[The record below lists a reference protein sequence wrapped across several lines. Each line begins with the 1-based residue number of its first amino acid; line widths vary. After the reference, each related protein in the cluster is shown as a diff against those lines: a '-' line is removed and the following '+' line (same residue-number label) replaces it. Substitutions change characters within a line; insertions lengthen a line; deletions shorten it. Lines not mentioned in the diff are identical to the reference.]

1 MPYLRAVLIALL
13 CVLPVVP
20 VAAQEQVAGLTL
32 TLRPGYAGAY
42 RLGEWFP
49 ITVDVANDGRD
60 IQGVLEWSFPGWQNQ
75 PLFRRTIDLP
85 RGSRKRVMLEAFAT
99 GFARNGT
106 LRLIEN
112 GNVLLEQSV
121 GIEAVEPDRF
131 LIVIVGSDPALLTS
145 LSAMSISGVSGVTV
159 RHISPDDLPSH
170 ALVLRGINAI
180 FIHDVDTAAL
190 ALDQRTALR
199 DWVLL
204 GGQLVVGGGING
216 ERAAAGL
223 ADLLPV
229 EVTRMLNQ
237 GDLSPLAQLG
247 GSEPQP
253 STGPL
258 VTVVPRPGAEALLAG
273 HSLIYR
279 ASFGNGVV
287 VFSTFDLTLLR
298 GWASE
303 PQLWSRVL
311 QPVPLFIP
319 AFEGRVNQISLMQDA
334 LQIRATGLPPAS
346 ALAAFLLV
354 YILVVGPVN
363 YLALRRIGR
372 LEWAW
377 WTIPLT
383 VALFAGGVFVVGFVI
398 RGGQAQLYQ
407 VAIIQGVERETRGV
421 ATAHLALF
429 SPLRSN
435 YALRTPAGSLLS
447 ETRSFDDFTA
457 RPLIATAD
465 DAGVEVPDLLV
476 DVASIRTLI
485 AESAVEVPVQ
495 VESALRFDGGDPAGE
510 VRNVGRVAVEDAIV
524 VHQGMFQ
531 HIGNLMPGASVRFDF
546 NGSRGSFPFGVSVSD
561 DRMFNRRQILF
572 QLFNNNLA
580 RPSIR
585 SPLDAQGVYL
595 IGWSATPAVPLEMN
609 GRSASQQG
617 LTLFVIRLRAS

>member
-229 EVTRMLNQ
+229 EVTRTLNQ

-258 VTVVPRPGAEALLAG
+258 VTVVPRPGAEALPAG

-334 LQIRATGLPPAS
+334 LQVRAAGLPPAS

-531 HIGNLMPGASVRFDF
+531 HIGNLMPGASARFDF

>member
-20 VAAQEQVAGLTL
+20 VAAQEQVVGLTL

-85 RGSRKRVMLEAFAT
+85 RGSHKRVMLEAFAT

-216 ERAAAGL
+216 ERAAAGF

-229 EVTRMLNQ
+229 EVTRTLNQ
-237 GDLSPLAQLG
+237 GDLTPLAQLG

-258 VTVVPRPGAEALLAG
+258 VTVVPRSGAEALPAG

-303 PQLWSRVL
+303 SQLWSRVL

-334 LQIRATGLPPAS
+334 LQIRAAGLPPAS

-354 YILVVGPVN
+354 YILLVGPVN

-372 LEWAW
+372 LEWAG
-377 WTIPLT
+377 WTILLT

-407 VAIIQGVERETRGV
+407 VAIIQGAERETRGV

-429 SPLRSN
+429 SPLRSS
-435 YALRTPAGSLLS
+435 YVLRTPAGSLLS
-447 ETRSFDDFTA
+447 ETRSLDDFTA
-457 RPLIATAD
+457 RPLIVTAD

-485 AESAVEVPVQ
+485 AESAVELPVQ
-495 VESALRFDGGDPAGE
+495 VESAIRFDGGDPTGE
-510 VRNVGRVAVEDAIV
+510 VRNVGRVAFEDAIV
-524 VHQGMFQ
+524 VYQGMFQ
-531 HIGNLMPGASVRFDF
+531 QIGNLMPGASARFDF

-572 QLFNNNLA
+572 QLFNNNLT

>member
-229 EVTRMLNQ
+229 EVTRTLNQ

-258 VTVVPRPGAEALLAG
+258 VTVVPRPGAEALPAG

-485 AESAVEVPVQ
+485 AESAVELPVQ

-531 HIGNLMPGASVRFDF
+531 HIGNLMPGASARFDF

>member
-229 EVTRMLNQ
+229 EVTRTLNQ

-258 VTVVPRPGAEALLAG
+258 VTVVPRPGAEALPAG

-334 LQIRATGLPPAS
+334 LQVRAAGLPPAS

-485 AESAVEVPVQ
+485 AESAVELPVQ

-531 HIGNLMPGASVRFDF
+531 HIGNLMPGASARFDF

>member
-229 EVTRMLNQ
+229 EVTRTLNQ

-258 VTVVPRPGAEALLAG
+258 VTVVPRPGAEALPAG

-334 LQIRATGLPPAS
+334 LQIRAAGLPPAS

-531 HIGNLMPGASVRFDF
+531 HIGNLMPGASARFDF

>member
-1 MPYLRAVLIALL
+1 MLYLRAVLIALL
-13 CVLPVVP
+13 CVLPVMP
-20 VAAQEQVAGLTL
+20 VAAQEQVSGLTM

-75 PLFRRTIDLP
+75 PMFRRTIDLP

-112 GNVLLEQSV
+112 GNVLFEQSAS
-121 GIEAVEPDRF
+121 IEAIDPDRF
-131 LIVIVGSDPALLTS
+131 LILIVGSDPALLTS

-159 RHISPDDLPSH
+159 RHISPEDLPLH
-170 ALVLRGINAI
+170 ALVLRGVNAI

-190 ALDQRTALR
+190 SSDQRTALR
-199 DWVLL
+199 DWVYL

-229 EVTRMLNQ
+229 EVTRTLNQ
-237 GDLSPLAQLG
+237 GDLSPLEQFG

-258 VTVVPRPGAEALLAG
+258 LTVLPRPGAEALPADR
-273 HSLIYR
+273 SLIYR
-279 ASFGNGVV
+279 RHAGNGVV
-287 VFSTFDLTLLR
+287 IFSTFDLALLR

-311 QPVPLFIP
+311 QPIPLFVP
-319 AFEGRVNQISLMQDA
+319 AFEGRLNQISLMQNV
-334 LQIRATGLPPAS
+334 LQIRSAELPPAS
-346 ALAAFLLV
+346 ALAAFLLA
-354 YILVVGPVN
+354 YILMVGPVN

-377 WTIPLT
+377 WTIPLI
-383 VALFAGGVFVVGFVI
+383 VALFAGGVFVVGFVL

-407 VAIIQGVERETRGV
+407 VSIIQGTERETRGI

-429 SPLRSN
+429 SPLRSS
-435 YALRTPAGSLLS
+435 YALRAPAGSLLS

-457 RPLIATAD
+457 RPLIATVD

-485 AESAVEVPVQ
+485 AETTVEMPIQ
-495 VESALRFDGGDPAGE
+495 VESALRFDGSDLAGE
-510 VRNVGRVAVEDAIV
+510 VRNVGRVAMDDAII
-524 VHQGMFQ
+524 VHQGIFQ
-531 HIGNLMPGASVRFDF
+531 ELGDLMPGASARFDF
-546 NGSRGSFPFGVSVSD
+546 SGSRGSFPFGVTISD

-572 QLFNNNLA
+572 QLFNNNLM
-580 RPSIR
+580 RPSIG

-617 LTLFVIRLRAS
+617 LTLFVIRLRTS

>member
-1 MPYLRAVLIALL
+1 MPYLRTVLIALL
-13 CVLPVVP
+13 CVLPVMP
-20 VAAQEQVAGLTL
+20 VAAQEQASGLTM

-75 PLFRRTIDLP
+75 PVFRRTIDLP

-112 GNVLLEQSV
+112 GNVLFEQSV
-121 GIEAVEPDRF
+121 GIEAIESDRF
-131 LIVIVGSDPALLTS
+131 LIIVVGSDPALLTS
-145 LSAMSISGVSGVTV
+145 LSAMPISGVNGVTV
-159 RHISPDDLPSH
+159 LHMTPDDLPSH
-170 ALVLRGINAI
+170 ALVLRGVNAI

-190 ALDQRTALR
+190 SPDQRTALR
-199 DWVLL
+199 DWVML

-216 ERAAAGL
+216 ERTAAGL

-229 EVTRMLNQ
+229 EVARTLAQ
-237 GDLSPLAQLG
+237 GDLTPLARLG

-258 VTVVPRPGAEALLAG
+258 LTVIPRPGAEALPAG

-279 ASFGNGVV
+279 GRLGSGMVI
-287 VFSTFDLTLLR
+287 FSTFDLALLR

-303 PQLWSRVL
+303 PQLWSNVL
-311 QPVPLFIP
+311 QPIPLFVP
-319 AFEGRVNQISLMQDA
+319 AFEARVNQINVMQDT
-334 LQIRATGLPPAS
+334 LQIRAAGLPPAS
-346 ALAAFLLV
+346 ALAAFLIV

-383 VALFAGGVFVVGFVI
+383 VTLFAGGVFVVGFAL

-407 VAIIQGVERETRGV
+407 VAIIQGTERETRGV
-421 ATAHLALF
+421 ATAYLALF

-435 YALRTPAGSLLS
+435 YSLRVPAGSLLS
-447 ETRSFDDFTA
+447 ETLGFSDFTA
-457 RPLIATAD
+457 RPIIATAD
-465 DAGVEVPDLLV
+465 DAGIEVSDLLV

-485 AESAVEVPVQ
+485 AETTVEMPVQ
-495 VESALRFDGGDPAGE
+495 VESAIRVDNGDLAGE
-510 VRNVGRVAVEDAIV
+510 VRNAGRVAIEDAIV
-524 VHQGMFQ
+524 VHQGAFQ
-531 HIGNLMPGASVRFDF
+531 QLGDLTPGASARFDF
-546 NGSRGSFPFGVSVSD
+546 GGSPGAFPFGVAISD

-572 QLFNNNLA
+572 QLFNNNVM
-580 RPSIR
+580 RPSIG

-609 GRSASQQG
+609 GRSAAQQG
-617 LTLFVIRLRAS
+617 LTLFVIRLRTA

>member
-20 VAAQEQVAGLTL
+20 VAAQEQVAGLIL

-229 EVTRMLNQ
+229 EVTRTLNQ
-237 GDLSPLAQLG
+237 GDLMPLAQLG

-258 VTVVPRPGAEALLAG
+258 VTVVPRPGAEALPAG

-334 LQIRATGLPPAS
+334 LQIRAAGLPPAS

-485 AESAVEVPVQ
+485 AESAVELPVQ

-510 VRNVGRVAVEDAIV
+510 VHNVGRVAVEDAIV

-531 HIGNLMPGASVRFDF
+531 HIGNLMPGASARFDF
-546 NGSRGSFPFGVSVSD
+546 NGSRGSFPFGVSVGD